1 MSARNIDNY
10 LKYIFTDFTYTSK
23 LFSALGIPIS
33 NRIPF
38 MDIASTV
45 IYKYYDINK
54 NNIIYKIANEGADSC
69 YDLLNLIIYTFS
81 KINNQNDLS
90 QASGEILKEEK
101 TSDIDN
107 KACVFAI
114 CFLVVYDNTFSL
126 HN

>member
-1 MSARNIDNY
+1 MSARSIDTY
-10 LKYIFTDFTYTSK
+10 LKYIFTDFIYESK
-23 LFSALGIPIS
+23 LFSALEISIS

-38 MDIASTV
+38 MEIALT
-45 IYKYYDINK
+45 IIHKYYDINK
-54 NNIIYKIANEGADSC
+54 NNIIYKIANEGANSC

-90 QASGEILKEEK
+90 KACCEILKQEK

-114 CFLVVYDNTFSL
+114 CFLIVYDNMFSL

>member
-1 MSARNIDNY
+1 MSARNIDTY
-10 LKYIFTDFTYTSK
+10 LKYIFTDFTYVSK

-38 MDIASTV
+38 MEIASIV
-45 IYKYYDINK
+45 IDKYYDINK

-114 CFLVVYDNTFSL
+114 CFLVVYDNMFSL